1 MIAALA
7 EAALRSFALGGVVWI
22 GLILF
27 RVRNPH
33 VHMTAWVVVLLA
45 SLAMPF
51 VMHWPTLTIDRL
63 PLSMPVPDESWP
75 ADFAM
80 PEHPQP
86 SLPIAPSAAIAPM
99 MKRGVSIDWWM
110 IATTVYA
117 CVASLL
123 LLRLAIGLCL
133 TWRLARAA
141 KPVTSR
147 EMIDADVRV
156 SRDVGGPVTFGSTIL
171 VPPQFFGWDAKKR
184 LAVLAHEGAHVA
196 NHDFYVLLLA
206 SLNRAVF
213 WFSPFS
219 WWQLARLAELAEII
233 GDARAIEMIDDRLSY
248 AEILLDVAASVKPQ
262 PMELAMARASTVRAR
277 VERIIAAAA
286 MPVAVGRRKRLWIAA
301 AIVPAVIVS
310 AGMIAYRTPDPVP
323 GGADLGDVPAQ
334 HYRPFVNFYAV
345 NFNATGP
352 ASVFAIFREGD
363 ELYGQLTGQRR
374 LRLTVASDGTASYAA
389 SFGEV
394 TFPIDAERRS
404 SELMLHMNGRDVRAV
419 RVAEMPAPATDPVS
433 LDHYV
438 GWYKVAPNRVLTV
451 RRDGDRLQVQETG
464 QGRRPVLAEGAD
476 AFSVHGDHLL
486 IFLRDDVAGVS
497 RVLVQNATSG
507 ARLAQRIDAAQAQA
521 IEADFARRLAEVPD
535 RFREQVPAA
544 GSKET
549 ILAGIEDMRRGTP
562 NYDRMSAPLA
572 ANIHRRVDELRATFT
587 ALGAVESIFFRG
599 VGPGGY
605 DIYGAKFENGTAEF
619 RLLLEPDGK
628 ASDVFFRPD
637 GNDELGG
644 IVPCSEEASVRGR
657 AGTSPIRIMLY
668 NETDDDI
675 NVFNL
680 GADGERK
687 AQSVVRSDMTWV
699 TLTTVN
705 NPWVIADKS
714 GKCMEILVP
723 GRQTRFHNVE
733 ASSLGA
739 RPGRAARRAVPIANG
754 EAMLRQYLKGIG
766 KGQPDYDHMTTEVAN
781 ITRQQLPFDQA
792 ILARLGALRAVS
804 FRGVTALDSDIYLA
818 QFANGSAEWRIGV
831 RNGTITKIALG
842 PNF

>member
-1 MIAALA
+1 MIATLA
-7 EAALRSFALGGVVWI
+7 EAALRSFVLGGVVWF
-22 GLILF
+22 GLNLF

-33 VHMTAWVVVLLA
+33 VHMTAWVVVLFA

-51 VMHWPTLTIDRL
+51 VMHWPTLTITRL
-63 PLSMPVPDESWP
+63 PLPAPVPVDFLP
-75 ADFAM
+75 ADISM
-80 PEHPQP
+80 LETPQP
-86 SLPIAPSAAIAPM
+86 ALPVVPVAPPVKS
-99 MKRGVSIDWWM
+99 GLSVDWWLV
-110 IATTVYA
+110 ATMVYA
-117 CVASLL
+117 GVAGLL

-141 KPVTSR
+141 RPMSGPQ
-147 EMIDADVRV
+147 MIDADVRV

-171 VPPQFFGWDAKKR
+171 VPPQFAGWDAKKR

-196 NHDFYVLLLA
+196 NRDFYVLLLA

-233 GDARAIEMIDDRLSY
+233 SDAEAIEVIDDRLSY
-248 AEILLDVAASVKPQ
+248 AEILLDFASSVKPR
-262 PMELAMARASTVRAR
+262 PVELAMARASTVRAR

-286 MPVAVGRRKRLWIAA
+286 MPVAVGWRKRLWIAA

-310 AGMIAYRTPDPVP
+310 AGMIAYRTPDPAAVA
-323 GGADLGDVPAQ
+323 ADTGEVPAQ
-334 HYRPFVNFYAV
+334 HYRPFVNFYAM
-345 NFNATGP
+345 GP

-374 LRLTVASDGTASYAA
+374 LRLTVGADGTASYAA
-389 SFGEV
+389 SSGEI
-394 TFPIDAERRS
+394 TFALDAERRS
-404 SELMLHMNGRDVRAV
+404 SELMLRMSGRDVRAV
-419 RVAEMPAPATDPVS
+419 RVAEMPTAAAEPAR
-433 LDHYV
+433 LDQYV
-438 GWYKVAPNRVLTV
+438 GWYRIAPNRVLTV
-451 RRDGDRLQVQETG
+451 LRDGDRLRVQETV
-464 QGRRPVLAEGAD
+464 QGPATLLAEGAD
-476 AFSVHGDHLL
+476 VFSIHGENLL
-486 IFLRDDVAGVS
+486 IFLRDEQAKVS
-497 RVLVQNATSG
+497 RVLVQNAVFG
-507 ARLAQRIDAAQAQA
+507 ARLAPRIDAAVAQA
-521 IEADFARRLAEVPD
+521 VEADFARRLAEVPD

-544 GSKET
+544 GGKEV
-549 ILAGIEDMRRGTP
+549 ILRGIEDLRRGTP

-572 ANIHRRVDELRATFT
+572 AKIHRLLDETRATFV

-619 RLLLEPDGK
+619 RLMLEPDGK
-628 ASDVFFRPD
+628 AGDVIFRAD

-657 AGTSPIRIMLY
+657 AGTSPIRIMVY
-668 NETDDDI
+668 NEMGDDI
-675 NVFNL
+675 QVFNL
-680 GADGERK
+680 AADGSRRM
-687 AQSVVRSDMTWV
+687 QSVVRSNASWAST
-699 TLTTVN
+699 TTVN
-705 NPWVIADKS
+705 SPWVIADKS
-714 GKCMEILVP
+714 GRCLEVLMP

-754 EAMLRQYLKGIG
+754 EEMLRRYIDGVG
-766 KGQPDYDHMTTEVAN
+766 KGQPDYERMTPEVAD

-804 FRGVTALDSDIYLA
+804 FRGVTALDSDIYVA

>member
-1 MIAALA
+1 MIATLA
-7 EAALRSFALGGVVWI
+7 EAALRSLMLGGVVWF
-22 GLILF
+22 GLNLF

-51 VMHWPTLTIDRL
+51 VMHWPTLTITRL
-63 PLSMPVPDESWP
+63 PLPVSMPDDFLP
-75 ADFAM
+75 ADM
-80 PEHPQP
+80 STLEMPQP
-86 SLPIAPSAAIAPM
+86 ALPVAPGTAIVPPA
-99 MKRGVSIDWWM
+99 RSGVSINWWLV
-110 IATTVYA
+110 ATIVYA
-117 CVASLL
+117 GVAGLL
-123 LLRLAIGLCL
+123 LLRLAIGLGL

-141 KPVTSR
+141 RPMKGPQ
-147 EMIDADVRV
+147 MIDADVRV

-196 NHDFYVLLLA
+196 NRDFYVLLLA

-219 WWQLARLAELAEII
+219 WWQLAHLAELAEII
-233 GDARAIEMIDDRLSY
+233 SDAEAVEVIDDRLSY
-248 AEILLDVAASVKPQ
+248 AEILLDFASTVRPR
-262 PMELAMARASTVRAR
+262 PVELAMARASTVRAR

-286 MPVAVGRRKRLWIAA
+286 MPVAVGWRKRLWIAA

-310 AGMIAYRTPDPVP
+310 AGMIAYRTPEPAPLV
-323 GGADLGDVPAQ
+323 ADTGEVPAQ
-334 HYRPFVNFYAV
+334 HYRPFANFYAM
-345 NFNATGP
+345 GP

-374 LRLTVASDGTASYAA
+374 LRLTVGSDGTASYVA
-389 SFGEV
+389 SSGEIN
-394 TFPIDAERRS
+394 FPLDAERRS
-404 SELMLHMNGRDVRAV
+404 SELTLRMNGRDVRAV
-419 RVAEMPAPATDPVS
+419 RVAEMPTPTIEPAS
-433 LDHYV
+433 LDQYV
-438 GWYKVAPNRVLTV
+438 GWYRLAPNRVLTV
-451 RRDGDRLQVQETG
+451 RRDGDRLRLSETG
-464 QGRRPVLAEGAD
+464 QGTTQVLAEGTD
-476 AFSVHGDHLL
+476 AFSFRGNHLL
-486 IFLRDDVAGVS
+486 IFLRDEQSKVS
-497 RVLVQNATSG
+497 RVLVQSAVFG
-507 ARLAQRIDAAQAQA
+507 ARLATRVDAAVAQA
-521 IEADFARRLAEVPD
+521 IEADFARRLAEVPN

-549 ILAGIEDMRRGTP
+549 ILRGIEDLRAGTP

-572 ANIHRRVDELRATFT
+572 AKLHRQLGEMQATFV
-587 ALGAVESIFFRG
+587 ALGGLESIFFRG

-628 ASDVFFRPD
+628 AGDVIFRPD

-644 IVPCSEEASVRGR
+644 IVPCSEEANVRGR
-657 AGTSPIRIMLY
+657 AGTSPIRIMVY
-668 NETDDDI
+668 NEMGDDI
-675 NVFNL
+675 QVFNL
-680 GADGERK
+680 GADGNRK
-687 AQSVVRSDMTWV
+687 TQSVVRPNMSWAST
-699 TLTTVN
+699 TTVN

-714 GKCMEILVP
+714 GRCMEILVP

-733 ASSLGA
+733 ALSLGA
-739 RPGRAARRAVPIANG
+739 RPGRTARRAVPIANG
-754 EAMLRQYLKGIG
+754 EEMLRRYIEGVG
-766 KGQPDYDHMTTEVAN
+766 KGQPDYERMTSEVAD
-781 ITRQQLPFDQA
+781 ITRQQLPIDQA
-792 ILARLGALRAVS
+792 ILMRLGALRAVS
-804 FRGVTALDSDIYLA
+804 FRGVTALDSDIYVA

>member
-7 EAALRSFALGGVVWI
+7 EAALRSFLLGGVVWI
-22 GLILF
+22 GLYLF

-63 PLSMPVPDESWP
+63 PLSVPVPDEAWP
-75 ADFAM
+75 ADISM
-80 PEHPQP
+80 LERPQP
-86 SLPIAPSAAIAPM
+86 SLPIVPGVAAPM
-99 MKRGVSIDWWM
+99 AKHGLSIDWRVA
-110 IATTVYA
+110 ATTVYA
-117 CVASLL
+117 CVAGLL

-141 KPVTSR
+141 KPVKSR

-196 NHDFYVLLLA
+196 NRDFYVLLLA
-206 SLNRAVF
+206 SLNRVVF

-233 GDARAIEMIDDRLSY
+233 SDARAIEMIDDRWSY
-248 AEILLDVAASVKPQ
+248 AEILLDVATSVKPR
-262 PMELAMARASTVRAR
+262 PMELAMAQAATVRAR

-286 MPVAVGRRKRLWIAA
+286 MPVAVGWRKRLWIAA
-301 AIVPAVIVS
+301 AIVPVVIVS

-323 GGADLGDVPAQ
+323 AGAELGQGPAE
-334 HYRPFVNFYAV
+334 HYHPSVNFYAM
-345 NFNATGP
+345 GP

-363 ELYGQLTGQRR
+363 DLYGQLTGQRR
-374 LRLTVASDGTASYAA
+374 LRLTVASNGTASYAA
-389 SFGEV
+389 SFGEITIPV
-394 TFPIDAERRS
+394 DAERRS
-404 SELMLHMNGRDVRAV
+404 SELTLHMNGRDVRAV
-419 RVAEMPAPATDPVS
+419 RVAEMPAPTADPVS
-433 LDHYV
+433 LDQYV
-438 GWYKVAPNRVLTV
+438 GWYRIAPNRVLTV

-464 QGRRPVLAEGAD
+464 QGRSPVLAEGLD

-486 IFLRDDVAGVS
+486 IFLRDEQASIS
-497 RVLVQNATSG
+497 RVLVQNAASG
-507 ARLAQRIDAAQAQA
+507 ARIAQRIDAAQAQA

-544 GSKET
+544 GSKEV
-549 ILAGIEDMRRGTP
+549 ILKGIEDLSRGTP
-562 NYDRMSAPLA
+562 DYDRMSAPLA
-572 ANIHRRVDELRATFT
+572 ASIHRRVDELRTTFA
-587 ALGAVESIFFRG
+587 ALGPVESIFFRG

-619 RLLLEPDGK
+619 RVLLEPDGK
-628 ASDVFFRPD
+628 AGDVTFRPD

-644 IVPCSEEASVRGR
+644 IVPCAEEASVRGH

-668 NETDDDI
+668 NETEDDI
-675 NVFNL
+675 QVFNL
-680 GADGERK
+680 DANGARK
-687 AQSVVRSDMTWV
+687 SQSLVRSDMTWV
-699 TLTTVN
+699 ALTTVN

-714 GKCMEILVP
+714 GKCVEILVP

-733 ASSLGA
+733 AANVVA

-754 EAMLRQYLKGIG
+754 EAMLRQYLEGIG

-781 ITRQQLPFDQA
+781 ITRAQLPFDQA

-804 FRGVTALDSDIYLA
+804 FRGVTALDSDIYVA

>member
-1 MIAALA
+1 MIATLA

-27 RVRNPH
+27 RVRNPY

-51 VMHWPTLTIDRL
+51 VMHWPTLTIDRM
-63 PLSMPVPDESWP
+63 PLSVPVPDEAWP
-75 ADFAM
+75 ADFPM
-80 PEHPQP
+80 LERPQP
-86 SLPIAPSAAIAPM
+86 SLPIAPGAPM
-99 MKRGVSIDWWM
+99 AKRGVSIDWWM
-110 IATTVYA
+110 VATTVYA
-117 CVASLL
+117 CVAGLL
-123 LLRLAIGLCL
+123 LLRLATGLCL

-141 KPVTSR
+141 KPVKSR
-147 EMIDADVRV
+147 EMINADVRV
-156 SRDVGGPVTFGSTIL
+156 SRDIGGPVTFGSTIL

-219 WWQLARLAELAEII
+219 WWHLARLADLAEII
-233 GDARAIEMIDDRLSY
+233 SDSRAIEMIDDRLSY
-248 AEILLDVAASVKPQ
+248 AEILLDVAASVKPR

-286 MPVAVGRRKRLWIAA
+286 MPVAVGWRKRLWIAA
-301 AIVPAVIVS
+301 AIVPVVIVS

-323 GGADLGDVPAQ
+323 AGADLGDVPAQ
-334 HYRPFVNFYAV
+334 HYRPFVNFYAM
-345 NFNATGP
+345 GP

-363 ELYGQLTGQRR
+363 EIYGQLTGQRR
-374 LRLTVASDGTASYAA
+374 LRLTVANDGTASYAA
-389 SFGEV
+389 SFGEI
-394 TFPIDAERRS
+394 TFPIAAERRS
-404 SELMLHMNGRDVRAV
+404 SELTLRMNGRDVRAV

-433 LDHYV
+433 LDQYV
-438 GWYKVAPNRVLTV
+438 GWYKIAPNRVLTV

-464 QGRRPVLAEGAD
+464 QGRSPVLAEGTD

-486 IFLRDDVAGVS
+486 IFLRDDAAGVS
-497 RVLVQNATSG
+497 RVLVQNVTSG
-507 ARLAQRIDAAQAQA
+507 ARLAQRIDAAAAQA

-549 ILAGIEDMRRGTP
+549 ILTGIEDLRRGTP

-572 ANIHRRVDELRATFT
+572 ARIHRQVDELRATFA
-587 ALGAVESIFFRG
+587 ALGAVETIFFRG

-605 DIYGAKFENGTAEF
+605 DIYGAKFENGSAEF

-628 ASDVFFRPD
+628 AGDVIFRPD

-644 IVPCSEEASVRGR
+644 IVSCSEEANVRGR

-668 NETDDDI
+668 NETNDDI
-675 NVFNL
+675 RVFNL

-687 AQSVVRSDMTWV
+687 AQSVVRSDMTWAS
-699 TLTTVN
+699 TTTVN

-714 GKCMEILVP
+714 GKCLEILVP

-733 ASSLGA
+733 ASNVAA
-739 RPGRAARRAVPIANG
+739 RPGRASRRAVPIANG
-754 EAMLRQYLKGIG
+754 EAMLRQYIEGIG
-766 KGQPDYDHMTTEVAN
+766 KGQPDYDRMTTEVAN

-792 ILARLGALRAVS
+792 IVARLGALRAVS
-804 FRGVTALDSDIYLA
+804 FRGVTALDSDIYVA

>member
-51 VMHWPTLTIDRL
+51 VMHWPTLTVDRM
-63 PLSMPVPDESWP
+63 PLSVPVPDEAWP

-80 PEHPQP
+80 PERPQP
-86 SLPIAPSAAIAPM
+86 SLPIAPAAAIAPM
-99 MKRGVSIDWWM
+99 VTRGVSIDWWM
-110 IATTVYA
+110 VATTVYA
-117 CVASLL
+117 CVAGLL

-141 KPVTSR
+141 KPVKSR

-196 NHDFYVLLLA
+196 NRDFYVLLLA

-219 WWQLARLAELAEII
+219 WWQLTRLAELAEII
-233 GDARAIEMIDDRLSY
+233 SDARAIEMIDDRLSY
-248 AEILLDVAASVKPQ
+248 AEILLDVAASVKPR
-262 PMELAMARASTVRAR
+262 PMELAMAQASTVRAR

-286 MPVAVGRRKRLWIAA
+286 MPAAVGWRKRLWIAA
-301 AIVPAVIVS
+301 AIVPVVIVS

-323 GGADLGDVPAQ
+323 AGADLGDVPAE
-334 HYRPFVNFYAV
+334 HYHPFANFYAM
-345 NFNATGP
+345 GP
-352 ASVFAIFREGD
+352 ASVFAVFREGD
-363 ELYGQLTGQRR
+363 EIYGQLTGQRR
-374 LRLTVASDGTASYAA
+374 LRLTVANDGTASYAA
-389 SFGEV
+389 SFGEIS
-394 TFPIDAERRS
+394 FPIDAERRS

-419 RVAEMPAPATDPVS
+419 RVAETPAPATDPVS
-433 LDHYV
+433 LDQYV
-438 GWYKVAPNRVLTV
+438 GWYKIAPNRVLTV
-451 RRDGDRLQVQETG
+451 RRDGDRLQLQETG
-464 QGRRPVLAEGAD
+464 RGRAPVLAEGTD

-486 IFLRDDVAGVS
+486 IFLRDEAASVS
-497 RVLVQNATSG
+497 RVLIQNATSG
-507 ARLAQRIDAAQAQA
+507 ARLAQRTDATTAQA

-544 GSKET
+544 GSKAV
-549 ILAGIEDMRRGTP
+549 ILTGIEDLRRGTP

-572 ANIHRRVDELRATFT
+572 ANIHRRVDELRATFV

-619 RLLLEPDGK
+619 RVLLEPDGK
-628 ASDVFFRPD
+628 AGDVTFRPD

-644 IVPCSEEASVRGR
+644 IVSCSQEASVRGR
-657 AGTSPIRIMLY
+657 ADTSPIRIMLY
-668 NETDDDI
+668 NETDSDI
-675 NVFNL
+675 QVFNL
-680 GADGERK
+680 DANGQHK
-687 AQSVVRSDMTWV
+687 AQSVVRSDMTWAA
-699 TLTTVN
+699 LTTVN

-733 ASSLGA
+733 ASNVAA

-754 EAMLRQYLKGIG
+754 EAMLRQYIEGIG

-781 ITRQQLPFDQA
+781 ITRHQLSFDQA
-792 ILARLGALRAVS
+792 ILVRLGALRAVS
-804 FRGVTALDSDIYLA
+804 FRGVTALDSDIYFA

-842 PNF
+842 PNY

>member
-22 GLILF
+22 GLTLL

-33 VHMTAWVVVLLA
+33 VHMTAWIVVLLA

-63 PLSMPVPDESWP
+63 PLSVPAADDVWP
-75 ADFAM
+75 ADVPM
-80 PEHPQP
+80 LDRPQP
-86 SLPIAPSAAIAPM
+86 SLPIASGAAIAPIV
-99 MKRGVSIDWWM
+99 KQGVSIDWWM
-110 IATTVYA
+110 VATTVYA
-117 CVASLL
+117 CVAGLL
-123 LLRLAIGLCL
+123 LMRLAIGLCL

-141 KPVTSR
+141 KPVKSR
-147 EMIDADVRV
+147 DMIDADVRV

-171 VPPQFFGWDAKKR
+171 VPPQFFRWDAKKR

-196 NHDFYVLLLA
+196 NGDFYVLLLA
-206 SLNRAVF
+206 LLNRVVF
-213 WFSPFS
+213 WFSPFA
-219 WWQLARLAELAEII
+219 WWQFARLAELAEII
-233 GDARAIEMIDDRLSY
+233 SDARAIEMIDDRLSY
-248 AEILLDVAASVKPQ
+248 AEILLDVAATVKPR
-262 PMELAMARASTVRAR
+262 PMELAMAQVSTVRAR
-277 VERIIAAAA
+277 VERIITAAA
-286 MPVAVGRRKRLWIAA
+286 MPVAVGWRKRLWIAA
-301 AIVPAVIVS
+301 AIAPVVIVS

-323 GGADLGDVPAQ
+323 AGADLGQLPAE
-334 HYRPFVNFYAV
+334 HYHPFVNFYAM
-345 NFNATGP
+345 GP
-352 ASVFAIFREGD
+352 TSVFAIFREGD
-363 ELYGQLTGQRR
+363 EFYGQLTGQRR
-374 LRLTVASDGTASYAA
+374 LRMTVASDGTASYAA
-389 SFGEV
+389 SFGEI

-419 RVAEMPAPATDPVS
+419 RVAEMPTPAMDPVA

-438 GWYKVAPNRVLTV
+438 GWYRVAPNRVLTV

-464 QGRRPVLAEGAD
+464 RGRSPVLAEGND
-476 AFSVHGDHLL
+476 AFSVRGDHLL
-486 IFLRDDVAGVS
+486 IFLRDEQASVS
-497 RVLVQNATSG
+497 RVLLQNATSG

-544 GSKET
+544 GSKEM
-549 ILAGIEDMRRGTP
+549 ILTGIEDMRRGTP

-572 ANIHRRVDELRATFT
+572 ANIHRRVDELRATFA

-628 ASDVFFRPD
+628 AGDVIFRPD

-644 IVPCSEEASVRGR
+644 VVSCSEEASVRGR

-668 NETDDDI
+668 NETEDDI
-675 NVFNL
+675 QVFNL
-680 GADGERK
+680 DGAGQRK
-687 AQSVVRSDMTWV
+687 AQSVVRSDMSWV

-705 NPWVIADKS
+705 SPWVIADKS
-714 GKCMEILVP
+714 GKCMEIVVP

-733 ASSLGA
+733 ASNLVA

-754 EAMLRQYLKGIG
+754 EAMLRHYIEGIG
-766 KGQPDYDHMTTEVAN
+766 KGQPDYDHMTAEVAN
-781 ITRQQLPFDQA
+781 IARQQLPFDQA

-804 FRGVTALDSDIYLA
+804 FRGVTALDSDIYVA

>member
-51 VMHWPTLTIDRL
+51 VMHWPTLTIDRM
-63 PLSMPVPDESWP
+63 PLSVPVPDDTWP

-80 PEHPQP
+80 LERPQP
-86 SLPIAPSAAIAPM
+86 TLSIAPASAIAPTV
-99 MKRGVSIDWWM
+99 KAGVSIDWWM
-110 IATTVYA
+110 VATTVYA
-117 CVASLL
+117 CVAGLL

-141 KPVTSR
+141 KPVKSR

-156 SRDVGGPVTFGSTIL
+156 SRDIGGPVTFGSTIL
-171 VPPQFFGWDAKKR
+171 VPPQFFRWEAKKR

-196 NHDFYVLLLA
+196 NGDFYVLLLA

-219 WWQLARLAELAEII
+219 WWQLTRLAELAEII
-233 GDARAIEMIDDRLSY
+233 SDARAIEMIDDRLSY
-248 AEILLDVAASVKPQ
+248 AEILLDVASSVKPR
-262 PMELAMARASTVRAR
+262 PMELAMAQASTVRAR

-286 MPVAVGRRKRLWIAA
+286 MPVAVGWRKRLWIAA
-301 AIVPAVIVS
+301 AIVPVVIVS

-323 GGADLGDVPAQ
+323 AGADLGDVPAQ
-334 HYRPFVNFYAV
+334 HYRPFVNFYAM
-345 NFNATGP
+345 GP

-363 ELYGQLTGQRR
+363 DIYGQLTGQRR
-374 LRLTVASDGTASYAA
+374 LRLTVANDGTASYAA
-389 SFGEV
+389 SFGEIN
-394 TFPIDAERRS
+394 FPIDAERRS
-404 SELMLHMNGRDVRAV
+404 SELTLRMNGRDVRAV
-419 RVAEMPAPATDPVS
+419 RVAEMPAPATDPAS
-433 LDHYV
+433 LDQYV
-438 GWYKVAPNRVLTV
+438 GWYKIAPNRVLTV

-464 QGRRPVLAEGAD
+464 QGRAPVLAEGTD

-486 IFLRDDVAGVS
+486 IFLRDDAASVS

-544 GSKET
+544 GSKEA
-549 ILAGIEDMRRGTP
+549 ILTGIEDLRRGTP

-572 ANIHRRVDELRATFT
+572 ANIHRRVDELRATFV

-628 ASDVFFRPD
+628 AGDVTFRPD

-644 IVPCSEEASVRGR
+644 IVSCSEEASVLGR
-657 AGTSPIRIMLY
+657 TGTSPIRIMLY
-668 NETDDDI
+668 NETEDDI
-675 NVFNL
+675 QVFNL
-680 GADGERK
+680 GANGERK

-699 TLTTVN
+699 STTTVN
-705 NPWVIADKS
+705 SPWVIADKS
-714 GKCMEILVP
+714 GKCIEIVVP

-733 ASSLGA
+733 AANIGA

-754 EAMLRQYLKGIG
+754 EAMLRQYLEGIG

-792 ILARLGALRAVS
+792 ILARLGTLRAVS
-804 FRGVTALDSDIYLA
+804 FRGVTALDSDIYVA

>member
-22 GLILF
+22 GLTLF

-33 VHMTAWVVVLLA
+33 LHMTAWVVVLLA

-51 VMHWPTLTIDRL
+51 VMHWPTLTLDRL
-63 PLSMPVPDESWP
+63 PLSVPVADESWST
-75 ADFAM
+75 DIAM
-80 PEHPQP
+80 LDRPQL
-86 SLPIAPSAAIAPM
+86 SLPVAPGAAMAPM
-99 MKRGVSIDWWM
+99 AKHGISIDWWM
-110 IATTVYA
+110 VATTVYA
-117 CVASLL
+117 SVAGLL
-123 LLRLAIGLCL
+123 LMRLAIGLCL
-133 TWRLARAA
+133 TWRLVRAA
-141 KPVTSR
+141 RPVKGT
-147 EMIDADVRV
+147 IGADVRV
-156 SRDVGGPVTFGSTIL
+156 SRDVSGPVTFGSTIL

-196 NHDFYVLLLA
+196 NGDFYVLLLA
-206 SLNRAVF
+206 SLNRVVF

-219 WWQLARLAELAEII
+219 WWQLVRLAELAEII
-233 GDARAIEMIDDRLSY
+233 SDARAIEMIDDRLSY
-248 AEILLDVAASVKPQ
+248 AEILLDVAASVKPR

-286 MPVAVGRRKRLWIAA
+286 MPVAVGWRKRLWIAA
-301 AIVPAVIVS
+301 TIVPVVIVS

-323 GGADLGDVPAQ
+323 AGADLGQVPAA
-334 HYRPFVNFYAV
+334 HYHPVVNFYAM
-345 NFNATGP
+345 GP
-352 ASVFAIFREGD
+352 ASVLAIFREGE
-363 ELYGQLTGQRR
+363 ELYGQLTGQRK

-389 SFGEV
+389 SFGEI
-394 TFPIDAERRS
+394 TFPVDMERRS
-404 SELMLHMNGRDVRAV
+404 SELTLHMNGRDVRAIS
-419 RVAEMPAPATDPVS
+419 VAGMPAPTTDPVS
-433 LDHYV
+433 LDQYV
-438 GWYKVAPNRVLTV
+438 GWYKIAPNRVLTI
-451 RRDGDRLQVQETG
+451 RRDGDGLQVQETG
-464 QGRRPVLAEGAD
+464 QGRSPVLAEGVD
-476 AFSVHGDHLL
+476 AFSVHGDRLL
-486 IFLRDDVAGVS
+486 IFLHDEGASVS

-507 ARLAQRIDAAQAQA
+507 ARLAARIDAAQAQA

-544 GSKET
+544 GSKEM
-549 ILAGIEDMRRGTP
+549 ILKGIEDLRLGKP
-562 NYDRMSAPLA
+562 SYDRMSAPLA
-572 ANIHRRVDELRATFT
+572 ANIHRRLDELRATFA
-587 ALGAVESIFFRG
+587 ALGEVESIFFRG

-605 DIYGAKFENGTAEF
+605 DIYGVKFANGTAEF
-619 RLLLEPDGK
+619 RLLIEPDGK
-628 ASDVFFRPD
+628 AGDVIFRPD

-644 IVPCSEEASVRGR
+644 IVSCSEEANVRGR

-668 NETDDDI
+668 NETEDDI
-675 NVFNL
+675 QVFNL
-680 GADGERK
+680 DANGERK
-687 AQSVVRSDMTWV
+687 AQSVVRPDMTWV

-723 GRQTRFHNVE
+723 GRQTRFYNVE
-733 ASSLGA
+733 AANISA
-739 RPGRAARRAVPIANG
+739 RHAARRAVPIANG
-754 EAMLRQYLKGIG
+754 EAMLRHYLEGIG

-781 ITRQQLPFDQA
+781 IARAQLPFDQA

-804 FRGVTALDSDIYLA
+804 FRGVTALDSDIYVA

>member
-1 MIAALA
+1 MIATLA
-7 EAALRSFALGGVVWI
+7 EAALRSFVLGGVVWF
-22 GLILF
+22 GLNLF

-63 PLSMPVPDESWP
+63 PLSVPVPDELWP
-75 ADFAM
+75 ADLSMLETA
-80 PEHPQP
+80 QP
-86 SLPIAPSAAIAPM
+86 TLPVAPIAMSVKSAA
-99 MKRGVSIDWWM
+99 SINWWLM
-110 IATTVYA
+110 ATIVYA
-117 CVASLL
+117 GVTGLL
-123 LLRLAIGLCL
+123 LPRLAIGLCL

-141 KPVTSR
+141 KPVGGPQ
-147 EMIDADVRV
+147 MIDADVRI

-206 SLNRAVF
+206 SFNRAVF

-219 WWQLARLAELAEII
+219 WWQLTRLAELAEII
-233 GDARAIEMIDDRLSY
+233 SDAEAIEVIDDRWCY
-248 AEILLDVAASVKPQ
+248 AEILLDVATSVNPR
-262 PMELAMARASTVRAR
+262 PVELAMARVSTVRAR

-286 MPVAVGRRKRLWIAA
+286 LPAAVGWRKRLWIAA

-310 AGMIAYRTPDPVP
+310 AGMIAYRTPDPAPVVAES
-323 GGADLGDVPAQ
+323 GEVPAQ
-334 HYRPFVNFYAV
+334 HYRPFVNFYAM
-345 NFNATGP
+345 GP

-363 ELYGQLTGQRR
+363 DLYGQLTGQRR
-374 LRLTVASDGTASYAA
+374 LRLTVGSDGTASYAA
-389 SFGEV
+389 SSGEI
-394 TFPIDAERRS
+394 TFPLDAERRS
-404 SELMLHMNGRDVRAV
+404 SELMLRMNGRDIRAV
-419 RVAEMPAPATDPVS
+419 RVAEMPMAAADSAS
-433 LDHYV
+433 LDQYV
-438 GWYKVAPNRVLTV
+438 GWYRVAPNRVLTV
-451 RRDGDRLQVQETG
+451 RRDGDRLQVQETV
-464 QGRRPVLAEGAD
+464 QGRAALLAEGAD
-476 AFSVHGDHLL
+476 VFSIRGDNLL
-486 IFLRDDVAGVS
+486 IFLRDEQTKVS
-497 RVLVQNATSG
+497 RVLVQNGVFG
-507 ARLAQRIDAAQAQA
+507 ARLAPRIDAAVAQA
-521 IEADFARRLAEVPD
+521 IEADFARRVAEVPD
-535 RFREQVPAA
+535 RFRDQVPVA
-544 GSKET
+544 GGKEM
-549 ILAGIEDMRRGTP
+549 ILRGIEDLRRGTP

-572 ANIHRRVDELRATFT
+572 AKIHRQLNETQATFV

-605 DIYGAKFENGTAEF
+605 DIYGAKFDNGTAEF

-628 ASDVFFRPD
+628 VGDVLFRAD

-644 IVPCSEEASVRGR
+644 IVPCSEEARVRGR
-657 AGTSPIRIMLY
+657 AGTSPIRIMVY
-668 NETDDDI
+668 NEMGDDI
-675 NVFNL
+675 QVFNL
-680 GADGERK
+680 DADGNRK
-687 AQSVVRSDMTWV
+687 SQSVVRPNMSWAAT
-699 TLTTVN
+699 TTVN

-714 GKCMEILVP
+714 GRCLEVLAP

-733 ASSLGA
+733 ASNIGA

-754 EAMLRQYLKGIG
+754 EEMLRRYIEGVG
-766 KGQPDYDHMTTEVAN
+766 KGQPDYEHMTSEVAD

-792 ILARLGALRAVS
+792 ILGRLGALRAVS
-804 FRGVTALDSDIYLA
+804 FRGVTALDSDIYVA

>member
-1 MIAALA
+1 MIATLA
-7 EAALRSFALGGVVWI
+7 EAALRSFVLGGIVWF
-22 GLILF
+22 GLTLF

-51 VMHWPTLTIDRL
+51 VMHWPTLTITRPPVPMPAPDDFL
-63 PLSMPVPDESWP
+63 PADLSMLEL
-75 ADFAM
+75 
-80 PEHPQP
+80 PQQ
-86 SLPIAPSAAIAPM
+86 SLP
-99 MKRGVSIDWWM
+99 
-110 IATTVYA
+110 
-117 CVASLL
+117 VASGGAIVPPAGSGLSINWWLVATIIYAGVTACL
-123 LLRLAIGLCL
+123 LLRLMIGLCL
-133 TWRLARAA
+133 TWRMARAA
-141 KPVTSR
+141 APMKGTQL
-147 EMIDADVRV
+147 IAADVRI

-171 VPPQFFGWDAKKR
+171 VPPQFAGWDAKKR

-196 NHDFYVLLLA
+196 NRDFYVLLLA

-233 GDARAIEMIDDRLSY
+233 SDARAIEVIEDRLSY
-248 AEILLDVAASVKPQ
+248 AEILLDFASTVRPR
-262 PMELAMARASTVRAR
+262 PVELAMARASTVRAR

-286 MPVAVGRRKRLWIAA
+286 MPVAVGWRKRLSIAA
-301 AIVPAVIVS
+301 AIVPAVVVS
-310 AGMIAYRTPDPVP
+310 AGMIAYRTPDVAPVT
-323 GGADLGDVPAQ
+323 ADLGDVPAQ
-334 HYRPFVNFYAV
+334 HYRPFVNFYAM
-345 NFNATGP
+345 GP

-374 LRLTVASDGTASYAA
+374 LRLTVGSDGTASYPA
-389 SFGEV
+389 SSGEI

-404 SELMLHMNGRDVRAV
+404 SELMLRMNGRDVRAL
-419 RVAEMPAPATDPVS
+419 RVAEMPASATGPAP
-433 LDHYV
+433 LDQYV
-438 GWYKVAPNRVLTV
+438 GWYRVAPNRVLTV
-451 RRDGDRLQVQETG
+451 RRDGDRLQVQETV
-464 QGRRPVLAEGAD
+464 QGRAALLAEGAD
-476 AFSVHGDHLL
+476 VFSIHGDNLL
-486 IFLRDDVAGVS
+486 IFLRDEQARVS
-497 RVLVQNATSG
+497 RVLIQNAVFG
-507 ARLAQRIDAAQAQA
+507 ARLAPRIDAAVAQA
-521 IEADFARRLAEVPD
+521 IEADFARRVAEVPD
-535 RFREQVPAA
+535 RFREQVPVA
-544 GSKET
+544 GGKEM
-549 ILAGIEDMRRGTP
+549 ILRGIEDLRRGTP

-572 ANIHRRVDELRATFT
+572 AKIHRQLNETQATFV
-587 ALGAVESIFFRG
+587 ALGALESIFFRG

-628 ASDVFFRPD
+628 VGDVLFRAD

-644 IVPCSEEASVRGR
+644 IVSCAEEASVRGR
-657 AGTSPIRIMLY
+657 AGTSPIRIMVY
-668 NETDDDI
+668 NEMGDDI
-675 NVFNL
+675 QISNL
-680 GADGERK
+680 DADGNRK
-687 AQSVVRSDMTWV
+687 AQSVVRPNMSWAS
-699 TLTTVN
+699 TTSVN

-714 GKCMEILVP
+714 GRCLEILVP

-733 ASSLGA
+733 AMSLGA

-754 EAMLRQYLKGIG
+754 EEMLRRYIEGVG
-766 KGQPDYDHMTTEVAN
+766 KGQPDYDRMTSEVAD

-804 FRGVTALDSDIYLA
+804 FRGVTALDSDIYVA

>member
-22 GLILF
+22 GLTLF

-51 VMHWPTLTIDRL
+51 VMHWPTLTLDRL
-63 PLSMPVPDESWP
+63 PLSMPVPDENWP
-75 ADFAM
+75 ADISM
-80 PEHPQP
+80 LERPQP
-86 SLPIAPSAAIAPM
+86 LLPFVSGAAIAPM
-99 MKRGVSIDWWM
+99 VKRGVSIDWW
-110 IATTVYA
+110 IVATTIYA
-117 CVASLL
+117 CVAGLL
-123 LLRLAIGLCL
+123 LLRLVIGLCL

-141 KPVTSR
+141 KPVKS
-147 EMIDADVRV
+147 MIGADVRV

-196 NHDFYVLLLA
+196 NRDFYVLLLA
-206 SLNRAVF
+206 SLNRVVF

-219 WWQLARLAELAEII
+219 WWQFARLAELAEII
-233 GDARAIEMIDDRLSY
+233 SDARAIEMIDDRFSY
-248 AEILLDVAASVKPQ
+248 AEIQLDVAASVKPR
-262 PMELAMARASTVRAR
+262 PMELAMAQASTVRAR
-277 VERIIAAAA
+277 VERIIAAAT
-286 MPVAVGRRKRLWIAA
+286 MPVAVGWRKRLWIAA
-301 AIVPAVIVS
+301 AIAPVVIVS

-323 GGADLGDVPAQ
+323 AGADLGHVPAE
-334 HYRPFVNFYAV
+334 HYRPFVNFYAM
-345 NFNATGP
+345 GP
-352 ASVFAIFREGD
+352 TSVFAVFREGD

-374 LRLTVASDGTASYAA
+374 LRLTVGNDGTASYAA
-389 SFGEV
+389 SSGEI
-394 TFPIDAERRS
+394 TFPVDAEHRS
-404 SELMLHMNGRDVRAV
+404 SELMLHMSGRDMRAV
-419 RVAEMPAPATDPVS
+419 RVAEMPAPAIEPVS
-433 LDHYV
+433 LDQYV
-438 GWYKVAPNRVLTV
+438 GWYRIAPNRVLTV
-451 RRDGDRLQVQETG
+451 RRDGDHLQVQETG
-464 QGRRPVLAEGAD
+464 QGGSPVLPEGTD
-476 AFSVHGDHLL
+476 AFSLQGDHLL
-486 IFLRDDVAGVS
+486 VFLRGEGANVA
-497 RVLVQNATSG
+497 RVLVQNVVSG
-507 ARLAQRIDAAQAQA
+507 ARIAPRIDAAAAQV
-521 IEADFARRLAEVPD
+521 IEADYARRLAEVPD
-535 RFREQVPAA
+535 RFREQVPVD
-544 GSKET
+544 GGKEA
-549 ILAGIEDMRRGTP
+549 ILRGIEDLRRGTP

-572 ANIHRRVDELRATFT
+572 AKIHRELDELRATFV
-587 ALGAVESIFFRG
+587 ALGAVETIFFRG

-628 ASDVFFRPD
+628 AGDVIFRPD

-644 IVPCSEEASVRGR
+644 IVSCSQEASVRGR
-657 AGTSPIRIMLY
+657 ADTSPIRIMLY

-675 NVFNL
+675 QVFNL
-680 GADGERK
+680 DKNGERK
-687 AQSVVRSDMTWV
+687 AQRVVRPDMSWA

-733 ASSLGA
+733 AANLGV
-739 RPGRAARRAVPIANG
+739 RPGRAARRVVPIANG
-754 EAMLRQYLKGIG
+754 EAMLRQYIEGIG
-766 KGQPDYDHMTTEVAN
+766 RGLPDYDHMTTEVAN

-804 FRGVTALDSDIYLA
+804 FRGVTALDSDIYVA
-818 QFANGSAEWRIGV
+818 QFTNGSAEWRIGV
-831 RNGTITKIALG
+831 RKGTITKIALG

>member
-22 GLILF
+22 GLCLF

-33 VHMTAWVVVLLA
+33 LHMTAWMVVLLA

-63 PLSMPVPDESWP
+63 PLSVPVSDETWP
-75 ADFAM
+75 VDLAM
-80 PEHPQP
+80 LDRPF
-86 SLPIAPSAAIAPM
+86 LPIAPDAAIAPTA
-99 MKRGVSIDWWM
+99 KHGFSIDWWTVV
-110 IATTVYA
+110 TTAYA
-117 CVASLL
+117 CVAGLL
-123 LLRLAIGLCL
+123 LMRLAIGLCL
-133 TWRLARAA
+133 TWRLVRAA
-141 KPVTSR
+141 KPVR
-147 EMIDADVRV
+147 GMIGADVRV

-196 NHDFYVLLLA
+196 NGDFYVLLLA
-206 SLNRAVF
+206 SLNRVVF

-233 GDARAIEMIDDRLSY
+233 SDARAIEMIDDRLSY
-248 AEILLDVAASVKPQ
+248 AEILLDVAASVKPR
-262 PMELAMARASTVRAR
+262 PMELAMARVSTVRAR

-286 MPVAVGRRKRLWIAA
+286 MPVAVGWRKRLWIAA
-301 AIVPAVIVS
+301 AIVPVVIVS
-310 AGMIAYRTPDPVP
+310 SGMIAYRTPDPVP
-323 GGADLGDVPAQ
+323 SGSDIAQVPAE
-334 HYRPFVNFYAV
+334 HYHPFVNFYAM
-345 NFNATGP
+345 GP

-363 ELYGQLTGQRR
+363 DLYGQLTGQRR
-374 LRLTVASDGTASYAA
+374 LRLTVAGDGTASYAA
-389 SFGEV
+389 SFGEI
-394 TFPIDAERRS
+394 TFPVDMERRS
-404 SELMLHMNGRDVRAV
+404 SELTLHMNGRDVRAI
-419 RVAEMPAPATDPVS
+419 RVAEMPAPATDAVS
-433 LDHYV
+433 LDQYV
-438 GWYKVAPNRVLTV
+438 GWYRIAPNRVLTI
-451 RRDGDRLQVQETG
+451 RRDGGGLQVQQTG
-464 QGRRPVLAEGAD
+464 QGRSPVLAEGRD

-486 IFLRDDVAGVS
+486 IFLRDEQASVS
-497 RVLVQNATSG
+497 RVLVQNAASG
-507 ARLAQRIDAAQAQA
+507 ARLAPRIDAAQAQA

-544 GSKET
+544 GSKEM
-549 ILAGIEDMRRGTP
+549 ILKGIEDLRHGTP
-562 NYDRMSAPLA
+562 SYDRMSAPLA
-572 ANIHRRVDELRATFT
+572 ANIHRRLDELRATFT

-628 ASDVFFRPD
+628 AGDVTFRPD

-644 IVPCSEEASVRGR
+644 IVSCSEEASVRGH

-668 NETDDDI
+668 NETEDDI
-675 NVFNL
+675 QVFKLDAN
-680 GADGERK
+680 GARK
-687 AQSVVRSDMTWV
+687 AQGVVRPDMTWV

-705 NPWVIADKS
+705 DPWVIADKS
-714 GKCMEILVP
+714 GKCMEILMP
-723 GRQTRFHNVE
+723 GRRTRFYNVE
-733 ASSLGA
+733 AANIGA
-739 RPGRAARRAVPIANG
+739 RHVARRAVPIADG
-754 EAMLRQYLKGIG
+754 EAMLRQYLEGIG
-766 KGQPDYDHMTTEVAN
+766 KGQPDYDHMTSEVAN
-781 ITRQQLPFDQA
+781 VTRAQLPFDQA

-831 RNGTITKIALG
+831 RNGTTTRIALG

>member
-22 GLILF
+22 GLNLF

-33 VHMTAWVVVLLA
+33 VHMTAWIVVLLA

-51 VMHWPTLTIDRL
+51 VMHWPTLTIDRM
-63 PLSMPVPDESWP
+63 PLSVPAPDEPWP
-75 ADFAM
+75 ADLSM
-80 PEHPQP
+80 LERTQP
-86 SLPIAPSAAIAPM
+86 TLPIVPGAATTAPAVKA
-99 MKRGVSIDWWM
+99 GVSINWWM
-110 IATTVYA
+110 VATTVYA
-117 CVASLL
+117 GVAGLL
-123 LLRLAIGLCL
+123 LLRLVIGLCL

-141 KPVTSR
+141 RPVKSR

-196 NHDFYVLLLA
+196 NRDFYVLLLA
-206 SLNRAVF
+206 SLNRVAF
-213 WFSPFS
+213 WFSPFA
-219 WWQLARLAELAEII
+219 WWQLTRLAELAEMIS
-233 GDARAIEMIDDRLSY
+233 DARAIEMIDDRWSY
-248 AEILLDVAASVKPQ
+248 AEILLDVAASVKPR
-262 PMELAMARASTVRAR
+262 PMELAMAQVSTVRAR

-286 MPVAVGRRKRLWIAA
+286 MPAAVGWRKRLWIAA
-301 AIVPAVIVS
+301 AIVPVVIVS

-323 GGADLGDVPAQ
+323 AGTDLGEVPAE
-334 HYRPFVNFYAV
+334 HYHPFVNFYAM
-345 NFNATGP
+345 GP
-352 ASVFAIFREGD
+352 TSVFAIFREG
-363 ELYGQLTGQRR
+363 EALYGQFTGQRR
-374 LRLTVASDGTASYAA
+374 LRITIASDGTASYAA
-389 SFGEV
+389 SFGEI
-394 TFPIDAERRS
+394 TFPLDAERRS
-404 SELMLHMNGRDVRAV
+404 SELTLHMNGRDVRAV
-419 RVAEMPAPATDPVS
+419 RVAEMPVPATDPVS
-433 LDHYV
+433 LDQYV
-438 GWYKVAPNRVLTV
+438 GWYRVAPNRVLTV
-451 RRDGDRLQVQETG
+451 RRDGDGLQVQETG
-464 QGRRPVLAEGAD
+464 QGGAKVLAEGTD

-486 IFLRDDVAGVS
+486 IFLRDEQAGVS
-497 RVLVQNATSG
+497 RVLIQNAASG
-507 ARLAQRIDAAQAQA
+507 ARLAQRIDAATAQA

-544 GSKET
+544 GGKEV
-549 ILAGIEDMRRGTP
+549 ILRGIEDMRRGTP

-572 ANIHRRVDELRATFT
+572 ARIHRQLDELRATFV
-587 ALGAVESIFFRG
+587 ALGPVETIFFRG
-599 VGPGGY
+599 VGPGGF
-605 DIYGAKFENGTAEF
+605 DIYGAKFANGSAEF

-628 ASDVFFRPD
+628 AGDMLFRPD

-644 IVPCSEEASVRGR
+644 IVSCSEEASVRGN
-657 AGTSPIRIMLY
+657 AGTSPIRIMVY
-668 NETDDDI
+668 NELGDDI
-675 NVFNL
+675 QIFNL
-680 GADGERK
+680 DAAGERK
-687 AQSVVRSDMTWV
+687 AQSVVRSNMSWAAS
-699 TLTTVN
+699 TTVN
-705 NPWVIADKS
+705 NPWVIADRS
-714 GKCMEILVP
+714 GRCLEILVP

-739 RPGRAARRAVPIANG
+739 RPGRAARRAVPIADG
-754 EAMLRQYLKGIG
+754 EAMLRRYIEGIG

-804 FRGVTALDSDIYLA
+804 FHGVTALDSDIYVA